1 MPKPFV
7 ARLLPPGQ
15 VSLALTFAITL
26 SAVGGCAQSELRLA
40 DLQASGPLAE
50 TASIDGEA
58 RPAAPE
64 RAQASAAAITR
75 ARALRAKGEKQRAL
89 ALLEQAASSDTGNK
103 ALLAEQG
110 LLALDLGQVQK
121 AEALLRKAIDAKSP
135 DWRLHSGLGAAI
147 SAQGRQAEAQVEFG
161 KALALAPD
169 HPSVLNN
176 LALSYALEG
185 KHEEAER
192 LLRRLAQG
200 GQHSQTR
207 QNLALLLGL
216 KGKIEEAR
224 KVSAAALPPEQARAN
239 VGYLQALKAG
249 KESASLSRAEP
260 APAASVASAERD
272 ARAQAAAPAEAAS
285 QPN

>member
-1 MPKPFV
+1 MPKPSAACPPSTGRV
-7 ARLLPPGQ
+7 A
-15 VSLALTFAITL
+15 LALSFAF
-26 SAVGGCAQSELRLA
+26 SALGGCAQGDLRLA

-50 TASIDGEA
+50 TASIESEA
-58 RPAAPE
+58 RPPPPQQV
-64 RAQASAAAITR
+64 QASATAITR

-89 ALLEQAASSDTGNK
+89 TLLEQATAADPGHK
-103 ALLAEQG
+103 ALAAELG
-110 LLALDLGQVQK
+110 LLALDLGHVQK
-121 AEALLRKAIDAKSP
+121 AEAVLRKAIDPKAP

-176 LALSYALEG
+176 LALSYALQG

-192 LLRRLAQG
+192 LLRRLSQG
-200 GQHSQTR
+200 SGNHPQTR

-224 KVSAAALPPEQARAN
+224 KVSAMALPPEQARAN
-239 VGYLQALKAG
+239 VSYLQSLKAG
-249 KESASLSRAEP
+249 KESATVSRAEP
-260 APAASVASAERD
+260 APQASVASAD
-272 ARAQAAAPAEAAS
+272 AMAQSAGTAS
-285 QPN
+285 DRVPEPN

>member
-1 MPKPFV
+1 MPKPF
-7 ARLLPPGQ
+7 AASLLPPGQ
-15 VSLALTFAITL
+15 VSLALAFAITV

-40 DLQASGPLAE
+40 DLQASGPLVE
-50 TASIDGEA
+50 TASVEGEA
-58 RPAAPE
+58 RPAPE

-185 KHEEAER
+185 KHEER

-200 GQHSQTR
+200 APQSRTR

-224 KVSAAALPPEQARAN
+224 KVSAAALPPDQARAN

-249 KESASLSRAEP
+249 KESASVSRAEP
-260 APAASVASAERD
+260 APASVASAERD
-272 ARAQAAAPAEAAS
+272 ARAQTAPPAEAAS

>member
-1 MPKPFV
+1 MPKPFA

-15 VSLALTFAITL
+15 VSLSLAFAITV

-40 DLQASGPLAE
+40 DLQASGPLVE
-50 TASIDGEA
+50 TASVEGEA
-58 RPAAPE
+58 RPAPE

-185 KHEEAER
+185 KHEQAER

-200 GQHSQTR
+200 APQSRTR

-224 KVSAAALPPEQARAN
+224 KVSAAALPPDQARAN

-249 KESASLSRAEP
+249 KESASVSRAEP
-260 APAASVASAERD
+260 APASVASAERD
-272 ARAQAAAPAEAAS
+272 ARAQTAPPAEAAS